1 MHKPRKIINLM
12 LCAVVIVILTAC
24 STPSIKPF
32 ADQTMAISHLV
43 TSETTE
49 LNKAMDRGLKIEQS
63 LPEGS
68 RLLSKDTGL
77 CNKANEIKKTTDG
90 KSITLT
96 PEESGIIA
104 RATRLCVKKTD
115 NKETFD
121 PAKEVSLADEYKAAM
136 EITDEL
142 FTELTKYSASLV
154 SLAESGQKGE
164 ESLKQMESNLNKAAA
179 LIGVINP
186 AAGGGIAIVNNTTT
200 FIAKQVTIAQAN
212 NGLRESMELVN
223 PTILKISKQFHDIFY
238 PNTILS
244 INAFYTLEDS
254 EIDKNTP
261 LTAVKLKKK
270 EVDFEDDIFG
280 QIYSYLDSGSAVNN
294 EIICSSPKGEKC
306 FSKISYDNY
315 VSFKEFMDKYVTPS
329 AKNIV
334 EQRKTLA
341 DWKAERINHIKTI
354 DKLLYAWV
362 AEHQRVIGVLNS
374 CDSGNFKKC
383 IDYKSLNMEL
393 LLKNTNMTLEN

>member
-1 MHKPRKIINLM
+1 
-12 LCAVVIVILTAC
+12 
-24 STPSIKPF
+24 
-32 ADQTMAISHLV
+32 
-43 TSETTE
+43 
-49 LNKAMDRGLKIEQS
+49 
-63 LPEGS
+63 
-68 RLLSKDTGL
+68 
-77 CNKANEIKKTTDG
+77 
-90 KSITLT
+90 
-96 PEESGIIA
+96 
-104 RATRLCVKKTD
+104 
-115 NKETFD
+115 
-121 PAKEVSLADEYKAAM
+121 M

-164 ESLKQMESNLNKAAA
+164 ESLKQIESNLNKAAA

-186 AAGGGIAIVNNTTT
+186 AVGGGIAIVNNTTT

-212 NGLRESMELVN
+212 NGLRESMELVT

-238 PNTILS
+238 PNAISS

-261 LTAVKLKKK
+261 LNAVKLRKK

-280 QIYSYLDSGSAVNN
+280 QIYSYLDSASAGNN
-294 EIICSSPKGEKC
+294 EIICSSSKGGKC

-341 DWKAERINHIKTI
+341 NWKAERINHIKTI

-374 CDSGNFKKC
+374 CDSGIFKKC